1 MVCALEVSVG
11 TSRQHK
17 MRCGDVSHEQ
27 GKGGLQSSCH
37 LTTKVQYQNLIIPK
51 ACLLKLLD
59 LRC

>member
-51 ACLLKLLD
+51 LAF
-59 LRC
+59 